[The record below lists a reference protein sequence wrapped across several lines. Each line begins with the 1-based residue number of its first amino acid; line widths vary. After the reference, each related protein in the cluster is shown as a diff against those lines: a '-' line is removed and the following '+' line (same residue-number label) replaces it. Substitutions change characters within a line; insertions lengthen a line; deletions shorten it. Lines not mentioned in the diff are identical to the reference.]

1 MLSFLWDLIYVF
13 AREQFYLTKTLL
25 IQVGGRYEFQENGEK
40 YYTLLPPPPAFLH
53 TAQLRFASFRKRRGG
68 MNYLSTHDRTTR
80 CVYIKCRWMELSPP
94 TTRSFYLLPPPPA
107 FRHPHP
113 RAWKRRG
120 GMIII
125 STRECTRRC
134 VYIKCRWMEL
144 SPPNT
149 EIPYRN
155 SYLNSLVKSYRRG
168 RFATAPS
175 MEFLL
180 SGADA
185 IRP

>member
-1 MLSFLWDLIYVF
+1 MI
-13 AREQFYLTKTLL
+13 
-25 IQVGGRYEFQENGEK
+25 N
-40 YYTLLPPPPAFLH
+40 
-53 TAQLRFASFRKRRGG
+53 
-68 MNYLSTHDRTTR
+68 LSTQEIARRSLH
-80 CVYIKCRWMELSPP
+80 IKCRWMEFSPP
-94 TTRSFYLLPPPPA
+94 TTGSFYLLPPPPA
-107 FRHPHP
+107 FRHPLP

-180 SGADA
+180 TGADA
-185 IRP
+185 LRPFHTEFKKFKRLAVEGDTRNQMRIVVTVCSCNHPNT